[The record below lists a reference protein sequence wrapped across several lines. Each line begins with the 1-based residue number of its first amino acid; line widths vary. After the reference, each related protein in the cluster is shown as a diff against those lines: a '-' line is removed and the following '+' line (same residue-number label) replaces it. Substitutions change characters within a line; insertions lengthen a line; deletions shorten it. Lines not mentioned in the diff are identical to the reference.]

1 MLLLEILKFHSCGD
15 SKSLTMRHTDQ
26 LNPIFVADFL
36 WPGATNQQKVTRE
49 EDEAEKEIA
58 VPTSVR

>member
-1 MLLLEILKFHSCGD
+1 MIHDSSTDTDSISVTDLL
-15 SKSLTMRHTDQ
+15 R
-26 LNPIFVADFL
+26 
-36 WPGATNQQKVTRE
+36 PGATNQQKVARE